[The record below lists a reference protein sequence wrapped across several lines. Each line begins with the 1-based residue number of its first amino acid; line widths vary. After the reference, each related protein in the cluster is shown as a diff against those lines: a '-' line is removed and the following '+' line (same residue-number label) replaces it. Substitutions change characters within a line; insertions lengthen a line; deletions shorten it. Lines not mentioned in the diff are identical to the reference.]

1 MKKSNVLTPVG
12 SPVLVHAAVWLAML
26 GLLVTGARA
35 ASPYAGFYTGYVY
48 SSISGTI
55 TVPESAIG
63 AAAFTVDSNGNITGG
78 PTGTVDGS
86 GNITWN
92 ANATGFTTG
101 TINGGVLAATTS
113 QNNGGAITTTRIA
126 ANNSAGGF
134 GGAGTVAQSLNWRVP
149 TPTGANMKGVTHG
162 AGKFLAVGSGGSVV
176 ISGDGTNWLAVNSST
191 TKQLNAVAHGNGVYV
206 AVGDGATVISSPDGL
221 TWTARSLASSPLQNF
236 VGVAFGNGTFVAVN
250 LVNEV
255 FTSTDGIAWTKV
267 VNSSASAFWNN
278 LKYVGGMFVLVGQ
291 SSSSGRIATSANGST
306 WNTEKLLAST
316 SGVFDVSF
324 GNGKWV
330 GVSVQSYFTWANADA
345 SDATAGAF
353 NGLGDAVGFVNGVF
367 VSDNCYVSTNGTA
380 WSRGSYPIVDINDMV
395 TANNTLVAVG
405 SVVMTT
411 GDGRAWAVHTRT
423 LQQPD
428 VNNQNYNNTPVSGEV
443 WDEIQYYDFQS
454 VLQNQSFGVR
464 GVIAHPAYLASL
476 VSPTTN
482 TLRDGHSFFSSGGVA
497 VGENGTI
504 VRCSSGQNAWT
515 NVPSGTTVS
524 LRSIAASADAN
535 VVVVGGGG
543 TILRSVNSGQS
554 WSGVASGTTENLN
567 RVVYT
572 IFNYFVAVG
581 DNGVIR
587 KSTNGTTWTTLT
599 SGTSKRL
606 VSIGYPSVGNVKLVA
621 LAEDSTVLVSEN
633 HGTNWSAITVNIPRP
648 VTYGSRD
655 GTTGYAQDGIRMTS
669 IDSTNWSYTL
679 PSVSGIFG
687 LGYGNG
693 RFVAL
698 AGLNR
703 MTSPDL
709 VNWSIATT
717 THGHNAVTFGNG
729 LLVSVGEGNNT
740 FSNGFVSVSM
750 DGSRWLPQTT
760 PTQVYLNAV
769 TYAQGKFVAVGANGT
784 ILTSTNGMNWANR
797 TTGSTSAQLRDVAY
811 GNGLFTAI
819 GTSSLLRYSTDGET
833 WVTTGGS
840 SASLK
845 SVTFAKGL
853 FVAVGDNGAIRTSV
867 NGIDWTSRSTSPSTF
882 EFLNAVK
889 YAGDRFVAVGYTAG
903 SGEGAVVLHSQ
914 NGTNWT
920 REVSNIP
927 STLWTAVAAAG
938 QYVAASDSAGVI
950 VSAPYQSAPQPVITG
965 QPSPAGQTVN
975 AGTTVSYTVT
985 ATGTNLQYRWLNNGS
1000 PMSDGPGVSGSG
1012 TATLTLTG
1020 VDVLDATVYHVSVW
1034 NDNGSALSQ
1043 PVSLGVSGPP
1053 VIVFHPVSLTV
1064 SNLQNAQFTAAA
1076 VGPAP
1081 LTYQWRFNGQP
1092 IVDGGKFSG
1101 ALTSQLV
1108 VSNAVGTNEGAFDV
1122 IASNPFGASAPSN
1135 PAQLRVNR
1143 PPTITQQPVAQVVY
1157 QGQTLTLTVVAD
1169 GTQPLTYQWRRDGT
1183 NLVNGGNLSGV
1194 NTSTLVIQNAQLA
1207 DAQGNSGYSVVVNN
1221 AFAPGATS
1229 STAYPSVIAPG
1240 ALRPDFVTTV
1250 SGTVNDIAPAANG
1263 DFLLAGDLFANG
1275 SDAARVRA
1283 DGTVVTNFVSSG
1295 SGGSAVVTSVR
1306 ELLNGQAFVGGFFST
1321 WQPGNRLWLVRLNTN
1336 GSTDT
1341 NFTHAIGS
1349 PVKRILRLADGKLLV
1364 ASGSSGFNNGNVHR
1378 FNADGTADGTFTT
1391 VTLTGQL
1398 FDMALQSDG
1407 RIIVSGAFGLRRIN
1421 ADGTGQAAFGAA
1433 GANIPTV
1440 HVGPD
1445 DKVYFSDN
1453 NGTALTRFNAD
1464 GTADSTFSAPLNGHV
1479 FGMAFLSGGRM
1490 AIVGSFNNVNG
1501 TLMPKIALLESNGVL
1516 TAGFTSTYPPVFGNV
1531 LYAIRPLGDGTALV
1545 GGNMQLTLPTTQR
1558 GLQRVQLDAVVPAPP
1573 TITQPPQSIARAVGA
1588 TATFT
1593 VQATGFGG
1601 PFSYVWKKDGVVLVN
1616 GGAVSGQGTATL
1628 TVGNVQTNNA
1638 GFYTVEVSSLNGTTF
1653 STTAA
1658 LSIHT
1663 PPAVGIELTLNPAF
1677 NANVPLVRPTVLRT
1691 AASLYSTN
1699 LTLGKGVVQPDGKV
1713 LVVGTFEYAAPGG
1726 GTNYSIIRLNADG
1739 TLDNGFTPPLLE
1751 FLRAGAYFGPA
1762 RITDVALLSDG
1773 RIALVGEVS
1782 RVAGV
1787 ANARV
1792 VLLNANGTRDTG
1804 FAPAAALNNLFS
1816 VAVDAQDRI
1825 VVSGYLPGIAAG
1837 GGATHKHV
1845 SRLLPSG
1852 AYDTSFNTGSLAIDE
1867 TGSNT
1872 LLIHPD
1878 GKIIIFAYTS
1888 VYADSKLIRLL
1899 TNGTVDGT
1907 FTSASFNGSPAYD
1920 LQFAP
1925 AGGILVPGR
1934 YPTIAGQPRRGM
1946 ARLLDNGSLDTTFGN
1961 TATNNVTLP
1970 FFNTAVGFADG
1981 SVLLAGS
1988 FTNIGG
1994 TAIANLA
2001 MVNGDGTFQ
2010 NSIQLGTG
2018 LDGTAQ
2024 FAFADAT
2031 RSAVFVCGAQTSLN
2045 GTPVP
2050 RIFRLNAAPAGGTS
2064 LPLQILSLSPSQA
2077 VPAGASHQ
2085 LAVVATGS
2093 GSLAYQWRKD
2103 GVGLAGEVSS
2113 QLFFPNVQVPQTG
2126 SYTVVVT
2133 DNANSITSS
2142 VVNISLA
2149 GPSPTFAEWKADKGL
2164 PVGQDG
2170 PGDDPDGDGLS
2181 NVVEFAFGTHPMQSQ
2196 SRVLP
2201 ANRTHSE
2208 GGENYPALS
2217 FIRRK
2222 NLNGA
2227 SIVVDAFTSIPFG
2240 SAVGTMQVGQPEDLG
2255 DGTERVTIRS
2265 QTPLRSLQRYFF
2277 RTRVQVP

>member
-1 MKKSNVLTPVG
+1 
-12 SPVLVHAAVWLAML
+12 ML

-206 AVGDGATVISSPDGL
+206 AVGDGAMVISSADGL
-221 TWTARSLASSPLQNF
+221 TWTTRSVTGFQNIL
-236 VGVAFGNGTFVAVN
+236 GVAFGNGVFVAVSIQ
-250 LVNEV
+250 NEIY
-255 FTSTDGIAWTKV
+255 TSTDGTSWTTV
-267 VNSSASAFWNN
+267 QGPSAAGLSWSNIKFLNGVFVALGYN
-278 LKYVGGMFVLVGQ
+278 LFTDG
-291 SSSSGRIATSANGST
+291 SRIQTSANGST
-306 WNTEKLLAST
+306 WNPEQV
-316 SGVFDVSF
+316 SGTGYLSDVAY

-330 GVSVQSYFTWANADA
+330 AMNPIKVISFVNADA
-345 SDATAGAF
+345 SGATSTVVS
-353 NGLGDAVGFVNGVF
+353 GLGDAIGFVNGVF
-367 VSDNCYVSTNGTA
+367 VSDNCYFSTNGTA

-482 TLRDGHSFFSSGGVA
+482 TLRDAHSFFSSGGVA

-504 VRCSSGQNAWT
+504 VRYSSGQNAWT

-581 DNGVIR
+581 DSGVIR

-975 AGTTVSYTVT
+975 AGTTVGYTVT

-1020 VDVLDATVYHVSVW
+1020 VDVLDASVYHVSVW

-1064 SNLQNAQFTAAA
+1064 SNLQNAQFTVGA
-1076 VGPAP
+1076 VGPGP
-1081 LTYQWRFNGQP
+1081 LSYQWRFNGQP
-1092 IVDGGKFSG
+1092 IVAGGKFSG
-1101 ALTSQLV
+1101 ALTSQFL
-1108 VSNAVGTNEGAFDV
+1108 VSNAVGTNEGVYDV

-1135 PAQLRVNR
+1135 PAQLLVNR

-1663 PPAVGIELTLNPAF
+1663 PPATSMDLTLNTAF
-1677 NANVPLVRPTVLRT
+1677 NANVPLVRSTVIRSG
-1691 AASLYSTN
+1691 ASLYTTN
-1699 LTLGKGVVQPDGKV
+1699 LIFANGVVQPDGKV
-1713 LVVGTFEYAAPGG
+1713 VVAGTFEYSNASG
-1726 GTNYSIIRLNADG
+1726 GTNYSILRLNADG
-1739 TLDNGFTPPLLE
+1739 TLDSGFTPPLLE
-1751 FLRAGAYFGPA
+1751 FLRGGAYFGPA

-1773 RIALVGEVS
+1773 RIAIVGEVS
-1782 RVAGV
+1782 RVGGV
-1787 ANARV
+1787 TNARV
-1792 VLLNANGTRDTG
+1792 VLLNANGTHDTS

-1816 VAVDAQDRI
+1816 VAVDAQDR
-1825 VVSGYLPGIAAG
+1825 VVVAGYLPGIAAG

-1845 SRLLPSG
+1845 SRLLTNG
-1852 AYDTSFNTGSLAIDE
+1852 AFDTNFNTGSLVIDE
-1867 TGSNT
+1867 VQSNG
-1872 LLIHPD
+1872 LLIQPD
-1878 GKIIIFAYTS
+1878 GKILIFAYTAG
-1888 VYADSKLIRLL
+1888 YTDSTLMRLQ
-1899 TNGTVDGT
+1899 TNGTLDGT
-1907 FTSASFNGSPAYD
+1907 FATASFNGSPAYD
-1920 LQFAP
+1920 LQLAP
-1925 AGGILVPGR
+1925 TGGILVPGR
-1934 YPTIAGQPRRGM
+1934 YLTIAGQPRRGM
-1946 ARLLDNGSLDTTFGN
+1946 ARLLDSGALDTTFIN
-1961 TATNNVTLP
+1961 TATNNVLQP
-1970 FFNTAVGFADG
+1970 SFSTAIGFANG

-1988 FTNIGG
+1988 FTNING
-1994 TAIANLA
+1994 TTIRNLA
-2001 MVNGDGTFQ
+2001 MVNSDGTFQ

-2227 SIVVDAFTSIPFG
+2227 NIVVDAFTSIPFG
-2240 SAVGTMQVGQPEDLG
+2240 SAVGTTQVGQPEDLG